1 MRGGR
6 FRPPREV
13 SPIAK
18 SRRSQRV
25 GSNPRN
31 NESKSR
37 LVDVTP
43 EQERAILVA
52 VELKGRDQLWT
63 IEDTLGELRHLAES
77 AGAEVVGT
85 LNQRADRLT
94 PTYIGKGKV
103 DELQELVQEK
113 NAGVVIFDDELT
125 PTQQRNLETALS
137 PRTFTR
143 NGEQSEIKVIDRTAL
158 ILDVFGRHAS
168 TYEGKLQVELAQH
181 EYLLPRLAGQW
192 SHLERLGGGIGT
204 RGPGETQIETD
215 RRLVRRRLQKIKS
228 ELEGVRQRRTLHMD
242 RRKKSAIPMATLV
255 GYTNAGKSTLFNAL
269 VQAGANGDASPAA
282 NQLFSTLDPVT
293 RRIRLPSGAPLL
305 LSDTVGFIQKLSPNV
320 IAAFRATL
328 DELDRADILLHVI
341 DVSHPKAPE
350 QTEVVEQTLDELGL
364 GDRPRLLVINKMDL
378 LSDSAAFGYEL
389 NDTGVL
395 SLGEG
400 WEKDAADGVLVSA
413 EKGWNLDHLLSE
425 IENELVDLD
434 GPLLITEEYAGGWR

>member
-1 MRGGR
+1 M
-6 FRPPREV
+6 
-13 SPIAK
+13 
-18 SRRSQRV
+18 
-25 GSNPRN
+25 
-31 NESKSR
+31 
-37 LVDVTP
+37 VDVTP

-52 VELKGRDQLWT
+52 VEVKGRDQLWT
-63 IEDTLGELRHLAES
+63 LDDTLGELRHLTES
-77 AGAEVVGT
+77 AGAEVVAT
-85 LNQRADRLT
+85 VQQRADRLT
-94 PTYIGKGKV
+94 PTYIGKGKLE
-103 DELQELVQEK
+103 ELQELIEEK
-113 NAGVVIFDDELT
+113 SASVVVFDDELT
-125 PTQQRNLETALS
+125 PTQQRNLEAVIS

-143 NGEQSEIKVIDRTAL
+143 NGEQTEVKVIDRTAL

-228 ELEGVRQRRTLHMD
+228 ELDGVRRRRTLHMD

-269 VQAGANGDASPAA
+269 VNAGTDGDASLAA

-328 DELDRADILLHVI
+328 DELDRADVLLHVI

-350 QTEVVEQTLDELGL
+350 QTEVVEQTLEELGL

-378 LSDSAAFGYEL
+378 LTGSPTPNGEL
-389 NDTGVL
+389 AEVREL
-395 SLGEG
+395 SLGSG
-400 WEKDAADGVLVSA
+400 WDSDAADGVLVSA
-413 EKGWNLDHLLSE
+413 ARGWNLDHLLSE
-425 IENELVDLD
+425 IENQLVELD
-434 GPLLITEEYAGGWR
+434 GPLLMTEEYAGGRR

>member
-1 MRGGR
+1 M
-6 FRPPREV
+6 
-13 SPIAK
+13 
-18 SRRSQRV
+18 
-25 GSNPRN
+25 
-31 NESKSR
+31 
-37 LVDVTP
+37 
-43 EQERAILVA
+43 VA
-52 VELKGRDQLWT
+52 VELKGRDQLWSLD
-63 IEDTLGELRHLAES
+63 DTLGELQHLTES

-85 LNQRADRLT
+85 LNQRSDRLT

-103 DELQELVQEK
+103 EELKELIEEK
-113 NAGVVIFDDELT
+113 SASVVIFDDELT
-125 PTQQRNLETALS
+125 PTQQRNLEAAIS

-143 NGEQSEIKVIDRTAL
+143 NGAQAEVKIIDRTAL

-168 TYEGKLQVELAQH
+168 TYEGQLQVELAQH

-228 ELEGVRQRRTLHMD
+228 ELDGVRRRRTLHMD

-269 VQAGANGDASPAA
+269 VNARSGGDASLAA

-328 DELDRADILLHVI
+328 DELDRADVLLHVI

-378 LSDSAAFGYEL
+378 LTDSA
-389 NDTGVL
+389 DSTGGLAQVPDFT
-395 SLGEG
+395 LGVG

-425 IENELVDLD
+425 IEDQLVNLD
-434 GPLLITEEYAGGWR
+434 GPLLMTEEYAGGWR

>member
-1 MRGGR
+1 MQRGGSE
-6 FRPPREV
+6 PRNNG
-13 SPIAK
+13 AK
-18 SRRSQRV
+18 SRV
-25 GSNPRN
+25 
-31 NESKSR
+31 
-37 LVDVTP
+37 VDVSP

-52 VELKGRDQLWT
+52 VDLKGRDQLWSL
-63 IEDTLGELRHLAES
+63 EDTLGELRQLAES

-85 LNQRADRLT
+85 IFQRADRLT
-94 PTYIGKGKV
+94 STYIGKGKV
-103 DELQELVQEK
+103 DELKEIVQEL

-125 PTQQRNLETALS
+125 PTQQRNLEAALS

-143 NGEQSEIKVIDRTAL
+143 NGEQTEIKVIDRTAL

-228 ELEGVRQRRTLHMD
+228 ELDGVRRRRTLHMD

-255 GYTNAGKSTLFNAL
+255 GYTNAGKRTLFNAL
-269 VQAGANGDASPAA
+269 ASAGASGEASLAA

-305 LSDTVGFIQKLSPNV
+305 LSDTVGFIQKLSPKV

-328 DELDRADILLHVI
+328 EELDRSDVLLHVI

-378 LSDSAAFGYEL
+378 LMDSATAGGEL
-389 NDTGVL
+389 AQVREL
-395 SLGEG
+395 SLGAG

-413 EKGWNLDHLLSE
+413 EKGWNLDHLLAE
-425 IENELVDLD
+425 IEEQLVNLD
-434 GPLLITEEYAGGWR
+434 GPLLMTEEYASGWR

>member
-1 MRGGR
+1 M
-6 FRPPREV
+6 
-13 SPIAK
+13 
-18 SRRSQRV
+18 Q
-25 GSNPRN
+25 
-31 NESKSR
+31 
-37 LVDVTP
+37 
-43 EQERAILVA
+43 
-52 VELKGRDQLWT
+52 
-63 IEDTLGELRHLAES
+63 HLTES
-77 AGAEVVGT
+77 AGADVVAT
-85 LNQRADRLT
+85 VQQRADRLT
-94 PTYIGKGKV
+94 PTYIGKGKLE
-103 DELQELVQEK
+103 ELQELIEEK
-113 NAGVVIFDDELT
+113 SASVVIFDDELT
-125 PTQQRNLETALS
+125 PTQQRNLEAVIS

-143 NGEQSEIKVIDRTAL
+143 NGEQTEVKVIDRTAL

-168 TYEGKLQVELAQH
+168 SYEGKLQVELAQH

-228 ELEGVRQRRTLHMD
+228 ELDGVRRRRTLHMD

-269 VQAGANGDASPAA
+269 VQAGTGGDASLAA

-328 DELDRADILLHVI
+328 DELDRADVLLHVI

-364 GDRPRLLVINKMDL
+364 GGRPRLLVINKMDL
-378 LSDSAAFGYEL
+378 LTDSATSGSEL
-389 NDTGVL
+389 AEVREL

-425 IENELVDLD
+425 IENQLIDLD
-434 GPLLITEEYAGGWR
+434 GPLLMTEEYAGGWR

>member
-1 MRGGR
+1 M
-6 FRPPREV
+6 
-13 SPIAK
+13 
-18 SRRSQRV
+18 
-25 GSNPRN
+25 
-31 NESKSR
+31 
-37 LVDVTP
+37 
-43 EQERAILVA
+43 A
-52 VELKGRDQLWT
+52 VEVKNRDQLWT
-63 IEDTLGELRHLAES
+63 LDDTLGELRHLTES
-77 AGAEVVGT
+77 AGAEVVGAVQ
-85 LNQRADRLT
+85 QRADRRT
-94 PTYIGKGKV
+94 PTYIGKGKLE
-103 DELQELVQEK
+103 ELQELIEAK
-113 NAGVVIFDDELT
+113 SASVVIFDDELT
-125 PTQQRNLETALS
+125 PTQQRNLEAVIS

-143 NGEQSEIKVIDRTAL
+143 NGEQAEVKVIDRTAL

-228 ELEGVRQRRTLHMD
+228 ELEGVRRRRTLHMD

-269 VQAGANGDASPAA
+269 VNAGAEGDASLAA

-328 DELDRADILLHVI
+328 DELDRADVLLHVI

-350 QTEVVEQTLDELGL
+350 QTEVVEQTLEELGL

-378 LSDSAAFGYEL
+378 LTDSSAPNGEL
-389 NDTGVL
+389 AEVREL
-395 SLGEG
+395 SLGSG
-400 WEKDAADGVLVSA
+400 WESDAADGVLVSA

-425 IENELVDLD
+425 IENQLVELD
-434 GPLLITEEYAGGWR
+434 GPLLMTEEYAGGWR